1 MSEQYCIYLRKSRA
15 DREAELRGDG
25 ETLSRHRATLLELAK
40 KRNYI
45 IGAIYEEIVSG
56 DSISSRPV
64 MQQVLS
70 EVEQGLWTG
79 VLVMEVERLARGD
92 TIDQGLVAQ
101 AFKYSNT
108 LIVTPLK
115 TYNPNNEFDEE
126 YFEFGLFMSRREY
139 KTIKRR
145 LQNGTLAALK
155 EGKYT
160 RSVAPYG
167 YERVKI
173 KNDKGYTLAPLSGE
187 AEIVQMIFELF
198 TKGELQED
206 GTYKRLG
213 TSLITRRLNDM
224 GVKPRRSNTWL
235 PCTIRDILRNE
246 HYVGK
251 IVDGRRKRSQKTVN
265 GVIKTSYPRVK
276 EYNVYPGLHPAL
288 ISEETFNT
296 AKSYLSLNKP
306 RGKVECITNPLA
318 GIIICAKCGR
328 RMVRRPY
335 GDKQEASI
343 MCISTACDNVS
354 AKYHYVEEAILT
366 GLENWAK
373 SYMVKEQECN
383 FTNQLES
390 KRKLLGMKKKELL
403 GISDQIDN
411 IYTLLEQGIY
421 DTETFL
427 SRQQVAKE
435 QKTNILLQIETI
447 EKEISQEEEYISN
460 RENIIPRIYSLL
472 ECYDKLPDAASKNEM
487 LKQVID
493 KVVYLK
499 ISNGQYKGQRE
510 DDFTI
515 DLFPKLPEK

>member
-56 DSISSRPV
+56 DSISARPV

-115 TYNPNNEFDEE
+115 TFDPNNEFDEE

-213 TSLITRRLNDM
+213 TALITRRLNDL
-224 GVKPRRSNTWL
+224 GVKPRHSAAWM

-246 HYVGK
+246 HYTGK
-251 IVDGRRKRSQKTVN
+251 IIDGKRKRNKKVVN
-265 GVIKTSYPRVK
+265 GTPETTYSRSK

-288 ISEETFNT
+288 VSEETFAT
-296 AKSYLSLNKP
+296 ANNYLSLNKP
-306 RGKVECITNPLA
+306 RGKVESITNPLA
-318 GIIICAKCGR
+318 GIVICAKCGR
-328 RMVRRPY
+328 CMVRRPY
-335 GDKQEASI
+335 GDRQEATI
-343 MCISTACDNVS
+343 MCPSTACDNVS
-354 AKYHYVEEAILT
+354 SKYHYIEEAILT

-373 SYMVKEQECN
+373 SYTVEEPENDLSSQIEA
-383 FTNQLES
+383 
-390 KRKLLGMKKKELL
+390 KRKLLEEKQNELSSV
-403 GISDQIDN
+403 SDQINN

-427 SRQQVAKE
+427 KRQQIAKD
-435 QKTNILLQIETI
+435 QKQNILLQIDTI
-447 EKEISQEEEYISN
+447 EKEISQEEEYILN
-460 RENIIPRIYSLL
+460 RNNIIPRIYSLI

-499 ISNGQYKGQRE
+499 TSNGWYKEQRE
-510 DDFTI
+510 DDFSI
-515 DLFPKLPEK
+515 DIFPKLPEK